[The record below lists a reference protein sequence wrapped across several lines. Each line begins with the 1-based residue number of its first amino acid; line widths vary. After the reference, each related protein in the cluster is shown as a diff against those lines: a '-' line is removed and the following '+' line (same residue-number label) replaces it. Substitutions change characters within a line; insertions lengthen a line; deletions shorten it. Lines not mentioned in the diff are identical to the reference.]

1 VVSSGIDMRAQPQI
15 DVALLTGGG
24 DRPYAYGLATA
35 LMSQGVGLDVVAGD
49 ELDGPEFRNSPRVRF
64 LNLRR
69 DQRPDASVPAKV
81 SRVLLYYGRLFRYA
95 LHARP
100 RIFHILWNN
109 KFEVFDRTALMLYY
123 KLLGKQITMTVHNVN
138 AGIRDATDTLLNRVS
153 LKIQYRF
160 ADHIFVHTNRMK
172 DELARDFG
180 VCPTRITVI
189 PFGINNAVPQT
200 AMTSAEAR
208 LRLGVGARDK
218 TILFFGNIAPYKGLE
233 YLLDAF
239 RRIKDRDCYRL
250 IVAGKP
256 RKGSESYWAALEGSI
271 ASELHDRRILTR
283 IEFVPDEET
292 EIYFKAADLVV
303 LPYTEIFQSGVL
315 FLGYSFGLPVIASD
329 VGSLKDD
336 IVEGRT
342 GYVVAKTD
350 PADLAR
356 AIEAY
361 FGSSLYAGLA
371 ERRKDIRAYA
381 TERHSW
387 VTVGEMTQ
395 RVYQALFEKTL

>member
-1 VVSSGIDMRAQPQI
+1 
-15 DVALLTGGG
+15 
-24 DRPYAYGLATA
+24 
-35 LMSQGVGLDVVAGD
+35 
-49 ELDGPEFRNSPRVRF
+49 
-64 LNLRR
+64 
-69 DQRPDASVPAKV
+69 
-81 SRVLLYYGRLFRYA
+81 
-95 LHARP
+95 
-100 RIFHILWNN
+100 
-109 KFEVFDRTALMLYY
+109 MLYY

-138 AGIRDATDTLLNRVS
+138 AGIRDATDTLLNRAS

-180 VCPTRITVI
+180 VSPTRITVI

-200 AMTSAEAR
+200 AMTGAEAR
-208 LRLGVGARDK
+208 RRLGVGARDK

-239 RRIKDRDCYRL
+239 RRVKDRDCYRL

-256 RKGSESYWAALEGSI
+256 RKGSESYWADLERSI
-271 ASELHDRRILTR
+271 AAELRDRRILTR
-283 IEFVPDEET
+283 IDFVPDEET

-336 IVEGRT
+336 IVEGKT
-342 GYVVAKTD
+342 GYVVAKMD
-350 PADLAR
+350 PVDLAR